1 MTLDALRCFCAVIDA
16 GSFRA
21 AADRVFRSQP
31 AVSQQVR
38 GLEKELG
45 HTFVDR
51 KTCAP
56 TPAGR
61 LLYARAQPV
70 LNQSGDIV
78 RELADFDESRDHE
91 LRIGASDTTALYF
104 LPGHI
109 KAFARR
115 MPETRV
121 VVTSRSSGEIAAE
134 VRHGRLELAIV
145 TLPVEEAELEVREL
159 FAQQMVLVVRKGHS
173 VAGLRRVR
181 LERLANE
188 SFVMLQSSTRT
199 GAQLQQFFASRQ
211 FIPRTAVDSGSFEV
225 IKRYV
230 AEGVGLAFLPEMVVT
245 QRDRSQL
252 AAIRIEGLPTVR
264 IGAVWRRGAYQ
275 SRAAK
280 AFLDLLAPSP
290 AKPRSRKSV

>member
-1 MTLDALRCFCAVIDA
+1 MTLDALRCFCSVIDA

-31 AVSQQVR
+31 AVSQQIR
-38 GLEKELG
+38 GLERELG
-45 HTFVDR
+45 HTLVDR
-51 KTCAP
+51 KTCTA

-70 LNQSGDIV
+70 LTQAGDIL
-78 RELADFDESRDHE
+78 RELADFDESHDHE
-91 LRIGASDTTALYF
+91 LHIGASDTTALYF
-104 LPGHI
+104 LPRFV
-109 KAFARR
+109 KAFAKK
-115 MPETRV
+115 MPGTRV

-134 VRHGRLELAIV
+134 VRHGRLDLAIV
-145 TLPVEEAELEVREL
+145 TLPVDEAELEVREL
-159 FAQQMVLVVRKGHS
+159 FAQQMVLVARKGHA

-188 SFVMLQSSTRT
+188 PFVMLQSTTRT
-199 GAQLQQFFASRQ
+199 GAQLRRFFASRE
-211 FIPRTAVDSGSFEV
+211 FTPRIAVDSGSFEV

-230 AEGVGLAFLPEMVVT
+230 AEGVGLAILPEMVIT
-245 QRDRSQL
+245 KRDRSQL

-275 SRAAK
+275 SRAAR
-280 AFLDLLAPSP
+280 AFLDLLKPAP
-290 AKPRSRKSV
+290 A